1 MANSDATPSDGGL
14 DEYEGHPVLDE
25 SGPVDR
31 YSPLLVAAIAALAII
46 GSLQLGLGEISN
58 PGPGLWPM
66 SVAVVALVL
75 TPAIALFGHRFDVP
89 SRAGLR
95 RILWLLAGLC
105 LFLMA
110 YPFIGF
116 VGAGFLMVLPVMRF
130 SAEEKWLT
138 SLITAAATPAVA
150 YLVFALALGVNL
162 RLF

>member
-1 MANSDATPSDGGL
+1 VADSDVTRSDESL

-46 GSLQLGLGEISN
+46 GSLQLGLGEISD

-75 TPAIALFGHRFDVP
+75 APAIALFGHRFDVP

-95 RILWLLAGLC
+95 RIFWLLAGLC

-130 SAEEKWLT
+130 SAEEKWAT
-138 SLITAAATPAVA
+138 AIITAVAAPAVA
-150 YLVFALALGVNL
+150 YIVFALALGVNL